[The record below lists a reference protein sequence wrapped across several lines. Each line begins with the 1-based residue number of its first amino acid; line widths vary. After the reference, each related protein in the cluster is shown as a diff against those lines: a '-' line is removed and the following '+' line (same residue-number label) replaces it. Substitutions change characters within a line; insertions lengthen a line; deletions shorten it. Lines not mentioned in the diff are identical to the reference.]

1 MKTIISTFGIS
12 AGGIIASIKENGC
25 DNLIVLISDDM
36 TNEAKMELKKLED
49 VTKSLGIDIQKVIVS
64 PYSLMENIQR
74 IKSIIKSYSG
84 SEILLNV
91 TGGRK
96 PLSLAAT
103 LAGFVSNPDR
113 IIYVREEDNK
123 PIEIPKFTM
132 GEKLLSHEKRTILNS
147 INKSTTFDE
156 IKKFLEKNKMKS
168 RQYHAIM
175 KHLRELAEAGLIE
188 INKTRPQ
195 TYTITPSGE
204 LLR

>member
-25 DNLIVLISDDM
+25 DNLIVLVSDDM
-36 TNEAKMELKKLED
+36 TKEAKDELKKLENI
-49 VTKSLGIDIQKVIVS
+49 TKTLGINIQKIIVS
-64 PYSLMENIQR
+64 QYSLMENIQR
-74 IKSIIKSYSG
+74 IKSIIKAHSD

-113 IIYVREEDNK
+113 IIYVREEDNN
-123 PIEIPKFTM
+123 PIDIPKFTI
-132 GEKLLSHEKRTILNS
+132 GEKLISEEKMAILNS
-147 INKSTTFDE
+147 INSSTTLDE
-156 IKKFLEKNKMKS
+156 IRKFLKRKKMNS
-168 RQYHAIM
+168 TEYHTIM
-175 KHLRELAEAGLIE
+175 KHIRELVDGGLIKV
-188 INKTRPQ
+188 NKGRPN
-195 TYTITPSGE
+195 TYSITPSGE